1 MKIIVV
7 SPHPDDE
14 TLGAAGTLLKY
25 KEQGHQIYWLNIT
38 DIRVD
43 DGWEPEFV
51 EKRRNQIKRICEFF
65 NFDGFYNLQYSPAQL
80 DSVKESELIGEI
92 SRCFKQIEP
101 DWVILPDPNDAHSD
115 HDVVFRAS
123 LACTKVFRYPS
134 IKKVTTMEILSET
147 DYGKPQNPFVPNYY
161 VDISAYIDKKIEAL
175 KIYDTELGEPPF
187 PRSLKTIESLA
198 NLRGVTAGCMYA
210 EAFKIIKMIE

>member
-25 KEQGHQIYWLNIT
+25 KAQGHQIYWLNIT
-38 DIRVD
+38 DIKVD
-43 DGWEPEFV
+43 DGWDLEFV

-80 DSVKESELIGEI
+80 DSVKESELIDEI

-101 DWVILPDPNDAHSD
+101 DWVILPDSNDVHSD
-115 HDVVFRAS
+115 HDVVFRAG
-123 LACTKVFRYPS
+123 LACTKAFRYPS
-134 IKKVTTMEILSET
+134 VKKVTTMEILSET
-147 DYGKPQNPFVPNYY
+147 DYGKPQNPFVPNYF

-175 KIYDTELGEPPF
+175 KIYDTEIGEPPF
-187 PRSLKTIESLA
+187 PRSLKAIESLA
-198 NLRGVTAGCMYA
+198 NLRGATAGCMYA